1 MLRII
6 YCVIV
11 LSLLNTI
18 TNMDSYCVH
27 CRQKTP
33 SKSPSNTMVPSKNG
47 KRIPMQISTCE
58 VCGSRKAK
66 FLPINGFNEGTG
78 LITDALDHISNQG
91 KALITNAQKVIGK
104 VKNTAVALLGGVRT
118 HASPAVR
125 SALKRYG
132 SKKIVDAA
140 VVRQPVESGVKKV
153 VDFMTLGKLS
163 ENTKR
168 LGYDDIFHLGLLVR
182 LEDNTILKLE
192 KNEVVVVKVVSDVNN
207 YPDALEIKIPPNKQ
221 VPLVVFLNKAEQL
234 FSENDF
240 WLYDPITNNC
250 QVFVKNLLEGNELL
264 TQDLEDFIMQDARA
278 LIEDD
283 PVFKRVGRMLTDL
296 GGIFDIVKHGQSLSS

>member
-1 MLRII
+1 
-6 YCVIV
+6 
-11 LSLLNTI
+11 
-18 TNMDSYCVH
+18 MDSYCVH

-66 FLPINGFNEGTG
+66 FLPASSIGTKSLSMKNKAINEGTG
-78 LITDALDHISNQG
+78 VFSDALDHISDQG

-132 SKKIVDAA
+132 SKKIIDAA

-192 KNEVVVVKVVSDVNN
+192 KNEVVVVKVISDVAN
-207 YPDALEIKIPPNKQ
+207 YPDSLEIKIPPNKQ

-234 FSENDF
+234 FNENDF

-250 QVFVKNLLEGNELL
+250 QVFVKNLLEGNDLL
-264 TQDLEDFIMQDARA
+264 THDLEDFIMQDARA

-296 GGIFDIVKHGQSLSS
+296 GGIFDIVKHGSKV

>member
-1 MLRII
+1 
-6 YCVIV
+6 
-11 LSLLNTI
+11 
-18 TNMDSYCVH
+18 
-27 CRQKTP
+27 
-33 SKSPSNTMVPSKNG
+33 
-47 KRIPMQISTCE
+47 
-58 VCGSRKAK
+58 
-66 FLPINGFNEGTG
+66 
-78 LITDALDHISNQG
+78 
-91 KALITNAQKVIGK
+91 
-104 VKNTAVALLGGVRT
+104 LGGVRT
-118 HASPAVR
+118 YASPAVR

-192 KNEVVVVKVVSDVNN
+192 KNEVVVVKVISDAST
-207 YPDALEIKIPPNKQ
+207 YPDALEVKIPPNKQ

-250 QVFVKNLLEGNELL
+250 QVFVKNLLEGNDLL
-264 TQDLEDFIMQDARA
+264 THDLEDFIMQDARA

-296 GGIFDIVKHGQSLSS
+296 GGIFDIVKHGSNVRTIQHWTRRVEKIFFDYARSKNAH